1 MVAKKTSQ
9 VRRMFGIHTGSRQ
22 TALMRV
28 MFCLALCALVGGLAP
43 LAAAAP
49 RDTGVPQRADTAASA
64 APDAQP
70 ATYRYTSRTDGT
82 TQVQR
87 SIDGG
92 STWSKGGV
100 VPEPVLQLAPSPVND
115 TVVFARTGTD
125 LWHSETA
132 GASWAR
138 VASLPGRPLALAVTG
153 RSYPSGLIFL
163 GTDTQG
169 LYSSMDG
176 GTTWQAAGSP
186 LSPVGA
192 GSIAVSALAV
202 SPGDEQVV
210 YAASTFTMATPQGL
224 HSLQDVFI
232 SVDDGRRWF
241 AMTPAPRVDQPI
253 TQLTP
258 LVGPLLA
265 VLIPSQFGT
274 QLVGLDVGPDFTAGL
289 YDPDPGTRAATA
301 RALGFSHDPS
311 LLPVLLTH
319 LRDPDLLAG
328 DQVAQAIGRLGNA
341 AAVPTLIP
349 ALSDTNEAVRA
360 RAATALGLLHAEEAI
375 PQLSTMLRNDGPSAS
390 RYAAEA
396 LASIGTPAAMA
407 GLTAPLADQQM
418 TSARRAAM
426 GAMEAAGQPAV
437 AAVVAALNDSNAVV
451 RANAAEMLGWLE
463 PETAVADLARLLS
476 DPDPTVQAQAAW
488 ALGEINTEPA
498 RLALNPAPI
507 LAPVAARPVVAPAP
521 LAVRPVAPAPV
532 AARPVVA
539 PAPLAALSDALADVR
554 ADNLTLAA
562 MATLLVL
569 VLLAMLTVVLTWRG
583 PRPTSGLG
591 HA

>member
-1 MVAKKTSQ
+1 MVAQKTSQ
-9 VRRMFGIHTGSRQ
+9 VRKMFGIHTGSRQ

-28 MFCLALCALVGGLAP
+28 MFCLALCALIGGLAP
-43 LAAAAP
+43 LAAASH

-70 ATYRYTSRTDGT
+70 ATYRYTSLPNGT
-82 TQVQR
+82 SQVQR

-92 STWSKGGV
+92 GTWTQEGV
-100 VPEPVLQLAPSPVND
+100 VPEPVLQLAPSPVNN
-115 TVVFARTGTD
+115 TVVFARTGTN
-125 LWHSETA
+125 LWHSETG

-138 VASLPGRPLALAVTG
+138 VPSLPGRPLALAMTG
-153 RSYPSGLIFL
+153 HSGPSGLIFL

-169 LYSSMDG
+169 LYTSMDG
-176 GTTWQAAGSP
+176 GTTWQTAGGP
-186 LSPVGA
+186 LTPVGA
-192 GSIAVSALAV
+192 GTLAVSALAV

-224 HSLQDVFI
+224 HSLQLVFI
-232 SVDDGRRWF
+232 SVDDGRLWF
-241 AMTPAPRVDQPI
+241 EMTPAPRVDLPI

-258 LVGPLLA
+258 LIGRLLA
-265 VLIPSQFGT
+265 VSIPSQFGT
-274 QLVGLDVGPDFTAGL
+274 QLVGLEVGPDFVAGL
-289 YDPDPGTRAATA
+289 SDPEPVMRAATA

-311 LLPVLLTH
+311 LLPILLTH

-328 DQVAQAIGRLGNA
+328 DQVAQAIGRLDNA
-341 AAVPTLIP
+341 AAVPLLMP

-375 PQLSTMLRNDGPSAS
+375 PQLSAMLRHDAPLAS
-390 RYAAEA
+390 RYAAGA

-407 GLTAPLADQQM
+407 ALTAPLADQGM
-418 TSARRAAM
+418 TPARYAAM
-426 GAMEAAGQPAV
+426 GALETAGQPAV
-437 AAVVAALNDSNAVV
+437 PAVMAALNDSSAVV
-451 RANAAEMLGWLE
+451 RANAAEMLGWLK
-463 PETAVADLARLLS
+463 PTTAVANLARLLS
-476 DPDPTVQAQAAW
+476 DPDPAVQAQATW

-507 LAPVAARPVVAPAP
+507 LAQNPASILAPVAARPVAPAP
-521 LAVRPVAPAPV
+521 LAVRPVAPAP
-532 AARPVVA
+532 
-539 PAPLAALSDALADVR
+539 LAALPDALADVR
-554 ADNLTLAA
+554 ADNWTLTA

-569 VLLAMLTVVLTWRG
+569 VLLAILTVVLTWKG